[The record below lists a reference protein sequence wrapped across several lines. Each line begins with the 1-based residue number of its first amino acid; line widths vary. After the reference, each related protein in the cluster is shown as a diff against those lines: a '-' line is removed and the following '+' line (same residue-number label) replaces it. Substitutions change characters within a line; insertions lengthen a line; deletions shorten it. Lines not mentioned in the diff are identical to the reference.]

1 MCCYLTT
8 KLTDFDDG
16 WLDEIPEIPK
26 QEVKEPKIYTSK
38 EIKAEIRK
46 FNSIQ
51 KEKRDTIRGAKIYN
65 VLIPPL
71 INYLKNGDG
80 GYQIN
85 NVMKYHPPFRI
96 KQPNSKRQLT
106 RMQLNEIIDQET
118 IIDINLIDF
127 VRFISTCYGYVYQD
141 EAKRIVE
148 ALESDQ
154 IKLYSLRFRCSHTLF
169 LYGTPE
175 YQNICLISAMIY
187 LGIPIDGYFD
197 GTNVLV

>member
-1 MCCYLTT
+1 MLLLTS
-8 KLTDFDDG
+8 KLTDFNDD
-16 WLDEIPEIPK
+16 WLDEIPSE
-26 QEVKEPKIYTSK
+26 EPKISYEPKTYTSK
-38 EIKAEIRK
+38 EIKEEICK
-46 FNSIQ
+46 LNEIQ
-51 KEKRDTIRGAKIYN
+51 RVNRDTIRGAKIYN

-71 INYLKNGDG
+71 INYLINGDN

-96 KQPNSKRQLT
+96 KQPNSKKQLT
-106 RMQLNEIIDQET
+106 RMQLNEMIDRET
-118 IIDINLIDF
+118 VIDINLIDF
-127 VRFISTCYGYVYQD
+127 VKFISTCYGYVYQD
-141 EAKRIVE
+141 EAKRIVK
-148 ALESDQ
+148 AMESDQ
-154 IKLYSLRFRCSHTLF
+154 IKQFSLRFRCSHTLF